1 MAHFL
6 VKKIASREGF
16 LKRRFSRGVFHHSE
30 EILVIMPALSHTV
43 QLRQRISA
51 FIEQRN
57 AEGLRATLSAL
68 RNADFR
74 TASQYLGQME
84 VWRVLSEEEF
94 WRFFR
99 VLAVDN
105 AKAYVG
111 TLIKVVVALN
121 KRQKLAFDSEDFRTF
136 TQEEASAIDR
146 RKMLEAFLPLM
157 QTPECIEHLMSSLLR
172 VEDSEHSRVMILFKA
187 GTTASYFLLFTH
199 LKQMDADN
207 AYLRRLAVE
216 LIRKGDKSSF
226 NLAAILQRYFD
237 LGTLP
242 GTFSLQMP
250 PYELSRLDQSY
261 DNFLKILLR

>member
-1 MAHFL
+1 MVSSKDDFPPVL
-6 VKKIASREGF
+6 FIILKK
-16 LKRRFSRGVFHHSE
+16 
-30 EILVIMPALSHTV
+30 ILVIMPALSHTV

-57 AEGLRATLSAL
+57 AEGLCATLSAL

-94 WRFFR
+94 WGFFR

-121 KRQKLAFDSEDFRTF
+121 KRQKLAFDSSDFRSF
-136 TQEEASAIDR
+136 AQEEATAIDR

-157 QTPECIEHLMSSLLR
+157 EDPVGVERLMATLFREENTEH
-172 VEDSEHSRVMILFKA
+172 VRVMSFFRV
-187 GTTASYFLLFTH
+187 GTPACYFLLFRA
-199 LKQMDADN
+199 LKQMDADLS
-207 AYLRRLAVE
+207 YLRRIAVE
-216 LIRKGDKSSF
+216 LIRKGDKTSF

>member
-1 MAHFL
+1 
-6 VKKIASREGF
+6 
-16 LKRRFSRGVFHHSE
+16 
-30 EILVIMPALSHTV
+30 MPALSHTV

-57 AEGLRATLSAL
+57 AEGLCAMLSAL
-68 RNADFR
+68 SNADFR
-74 TASQYLGQME
+74 TASQYLGQVE

-111 TLIKVVVALN
+111 TLIKVVVALSR
-121 KRQKLAFDSEDFRTF
+121 RQHLSFDSVDFLAFS
-136 TQEEASAIDR
+136 QEEASSIDR

-157 QTPECIEHLMSSLLR
+157 QTPECIEHLMSSLFR
-172 VEDSEHSRVMILFKA
+172 VEDSDHSRVMVLFKA
-187 GTTASYFLLFTH
+187 GTSAGYFLLFAH

-216 LIRKGDKSSF
+216 LIRKGDKASF
-226 NLAAILQRYFD
+226 NLAAILQQYFD
-237 LGTLP
+237 LGPLP
-242 GTFSLQMP
+242 GTFSLQTP